1 MSQQVSS
8 DAAMGRRDFIGL
20 SLLLVCVMIWGAN
33 AVAFKIGTHPPAGI
47 GFDPILMN
55 GLRFLLVAPILLAF
69 IAFRD
74 PGALR
79 VTNRS
84 DLLRYAVYGLFSIA
98 ISETLL
104 TVALTYTSVAN
115 MTLLGPGTMPLFT
128 ALWAAILDKQ
138 KLTRA
143 GITGALV
150 AMVGVGIVAG
160 AGGNLHLSGTS
171 LIGDGISLV
180 RSVLQGVYMIYL
192 NRTLRERN
200 PFTVTIYNVLFGT
213 LWFLPYVL
221 WKAPGFAWGNVSW
234 EVWAALWWT
243 VLPTSVF
250 GFLVWNTVMPRV
262 GPVAATNVFYLLPL
276 FGALSAW
283 VVLGEPLTV
292 PQMSGGAVIIA
303 GLIVLR
309 WETLVA
315 AGIVPGRK
323 PVISG

>member
-1 MSQQVSS
+1 MTPET
-8 DAAMGRRDFIGL
+8 AGRRDFIGL
-20 SLLLVCVMIWGAN
+20 LLLLSCVAIWGAN
-33 AVAFKIGTHPPAGI
+33 AVAFKIGTHPASGI
-47 GFDPILMN
+47 GFDPVLMN
-55 GLRFLLVAPILLAF
+55 GLRFILVAPLLLAF

-79 VTNRS
+79 VPNRA
-84 DLLRYAVYGLFSIA
+84 DLFRYAIYGLFSIV

-128 ALWAAILDKQ
+128 ALWATVLDKQ
-138 KLTRA
+138 KLSRA
-143 GITGALV
+143 GFIGALV
-150 AMVGVGIVAG
+150 AIGGVGIVAG
-160 AGGNLHLSGTS
+160 AGGNLQLSSTS
-171 LIGDGISLV
+171 LIGDGISLG

-192 NRTLRERN
+192 NRSLREHN

-213 LWFLPYVL
+213 LWFLPYIA
-221 WKAPGFAWGNVSW
+221 WKAPGFAWGEVSW
-234 EVWAALWWT
+234 QVWAALGWT
-243 VLPTSVF
+243 VLPTSVY

-283 VVLGEPLTV
+283 AILGEPLTIA
-292 PQMSGGAVIIA
+292 QMTGGTVIIA
-303 GLIVLR
+303 GLIILR

-323 PVISG
+323 PVVTE

>member
-1 MSQQVSS
+1 MNPSS
-8 DAAMGRRDFIGL
+8 TDRRDFVG
-20 SLLLVCVMIWGAN
+20 LLLLLSCVAIWGAN
-33 AVAFKIGTHPPAGI
+33 AVAFKIGTHPATGV
-47 GFDPILMN
+47 GFDPVLMN
-55 GLRFLLVAPILLAF
+55 GLRFLLVTPLLLAF

-79 VTNRS
+79 VTHRG
-84 DLLRYAVYGLFSIA
+84 DLLRYAIYGLFSIV

-128 ALWAAILDKQ
+128 ALWASVLDKQ
-138 KLTRA
+138 KLSRQ
-143 GITGALV
+143 GIIGALV

-171 LIGDGISLV
+171 LIGDGIALA
-180 RSVLQGVYMIYL
+180 RSVVQGIYMIYL
-192 NRTLRERN
+192 NRALRERN

-213 LWFLPYVL
+213 LWFLPYVA
-221 WKAPGFAWGNVSW
+221 WKAPGFQWGEVSW
-234 EVWAALWWT
+234 QVWAALWWT
-243 VLPTSVF
+243 VLPTSVY

-262 GPVAATNVFYLLPL
+262 GTVAATNVFYLLPL

-283 VVLGEPLTV
+283 AVLGEPLTLA
-292 PQMSGGAVIIA
+292 QMCGGAVIIA

-315 AGIVPGRK
+315 AGIVPGNK
-323 PVISG
+323 PIITE